1 MAAVT
6 RAERALGRSGRALQG
21 GHDGA
26 HEAECKL
33 ENKHPNTQTY
43 DQFLQVAVGIVL
55 LAAVARFLVFIAS
68 VIGVLPDSQLV
79 RCFVYQQS
87 VFFASVPQ
95 PRCFLRQLVGVFCA
109 GTPLACHRGIL

>member
-55 LAAVARFLVFIAS
+55 LAAVARFR
-68 VIGVLPDSQLV
+68 IGKEDQW
-79 RCFVYQQS
+79 
-87 VFFASVPQ
+87 
-95 PRCFLRQLVGVFCA
+95 LRWRNDLK
-109 GTPLACHRGIL
+109 LRILIPIH